1 MIPHDDYAQ
10 FLARKRLIVPPS
22 GFDAAL
28 DDTSP
33 AGFDYQRAIVAY
45 GARKGKWAAFL
56 DTGLGKTLISLDWSR
71 LVSLHAG
78 RPVLCFAPLGVA
90 PQTVAEGERFGISV
104 TICRSQA
111 DVAPGINITN
121 YEKLHLFDPAAFA
134 GVVLDEGSIL
144 KSHDGATRNRLLEAF
159 ARTPYKLVATATPS
173 PNDFMELGTYAEFLG
188 VMTRT
193 EMLATFFTHDGGDTS
208 EWRLKG
214 HAERDFY
221 RWLASWAVAMRSP
234 ADLGYDGSRHVL
246 PPKHRH
252 LIEVQAGDE
261 TAMRQGA
268 LFAMEA
274 QTLSE
279 RRDARRASLPERVAR
294 AVAQV
299 AAEPHEKWLV
309 WCDLNAEQDA
319 LESALRAAGLS
330 VASIRGTTPDDE
342 RLALE
347 ASWRLGDA
355 AVLLTK
361 PAMFGHGMNWQH
373 CARQVFVG
381 LSDSFEQ
388 KYQAE
393 RRSHRYGQT
402 RPVHIYD
409 VISELEGAVARNQER
424 KEAQHHALMDGLVSH
439 MRAALRAEL
448 GATSRMS
455 DDYRAITPMRLP
467 AWLKEAA

>member
-1 MIPHDDYAQ
+1 MTTDYAE

-22 GFDAAL
+22 GFEIGL
-28 DDTSP
+28 DQTSP
-33 AGFDYQRAIVAY
+33 AGFDYQRAIVKY

-56 DTGLGKTLISLDWSR
+56 DTGLGKTLISLDWAR
-71 LVSLHAG
+71 LVAEDAG

-90 PQTVAEGERFGISV
+90 PQTVAEGERFDIPV
-104 TICRSQA
+104 TMCRAQA
-111 DVAPGINITN
+111 DVRPGINITN
-121 YEKLHLFDPAAFA
+121 YEKLHLFDPSAFA

-144 KSHDGATRNRLLEAF
+144 KSQDGATRNRLLEAF
-159 ARTPYKLVATATPS
+159 AQTPYKLVATATPS
-173 PNDFMELGTYAEFLG
+173 PNDFMELGTYAEFLNI
-188 VMTRT
+188 MTRT

-208 EWRLKG
+208 VWRLKG

-234 ADLGYDGSRHVL
+234 ADLGYDGSRHIL

-252 LIEVQAGDE
+252 VIEVAATDD
-261 TAMRQGA
+261 TALRQGT

-279 RRDARRASLPERVAR
+279 RRTARRASLADRVNAAVAVVAR
-294 AVAQV
+294 
-299 AAEPHEKWLV
+299 EPAEKWLV
-309 WCDLNAEQDA
+309 WCDLNDEQDA
-319 LESALRAAGLS
+319 LEAVLRRAGLT
-330 VASIRGTTPDDE
+330 VASIRGSTPDDD
-342 RLALE
+342 RLTLE
-347 ASWRLGDA
+347 ASWRLGDVP
-355 AVLLTK
+355 VLLTK

-373 CARQVFVG
+373 CARQAFVG

-402 RPVHIYD
+402 RDVHIYD